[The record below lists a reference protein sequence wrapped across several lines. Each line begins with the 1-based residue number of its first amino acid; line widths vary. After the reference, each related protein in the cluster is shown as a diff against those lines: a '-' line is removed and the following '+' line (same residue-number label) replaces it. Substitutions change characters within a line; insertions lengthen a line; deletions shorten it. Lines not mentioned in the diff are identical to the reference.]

1 MTPNHPSD
9 ASVAEASRLAASRR
23 HFLRG
28 LGAAIAL
35 PALESVVPGAMGRA
49 VAATGSRA
57 LAATPAGAP
66 LRMAFLYFP
75 NGANQQTWWP
85 KAEPGSADWQL
96 NKTMEPLQ
104 ALKDKIQV
112 IGGLDHQHATAGRDG
127 GGDHARA
134 SSTFL
139 TGVRIKKTSGADIRA
154 GVSIDQL
161 IAKQVGHLTR
171 FPSLEL
177 TCDGVRK
184 SGPCDTGYSCAYDWN
199 MSWRT
204 PTTPMAPE
212 PNPRAV
218 FERLF
223 GAGAPSERRANL
235 ARRKAQQKSV
245 LDFVLDDARDLG
257 GQLGSRD
264 REKLEE
270 YLVGVRE
277 IERRIEQ
284 AERLGDG
291 PDPNAETPPGIPGSH
306 RAHIQLMTDMMA
318 LAFQT
323 DSTRVATLILAHDG
337 SNRTFA
343 EIGIPEGHHSISHHQ
358 SKPDQLAKYAEID
371 RFYATEY
378 ARFLAKLDEMK
389 DPDGTSVLHNSMIV
403 YGCGNG
409 DGNRHNHDNLP
420 IILAGAGG
428 GTLNPGRYHKAGS
441 VPMSNLFLSMADRFG
456 VPDLDRFGDSTGR
469 LTTI

>member
-1 MTPNHPSD
+1 LTPTQLSGD
-9 ASVAEASRLAASRR
+9 SIAEQARLASTRR

-28 LGAAIAL
+28 MGAAVALPAMDSLLPRGLGAA
-35 PALESVVPGAMGRA
+35 
-49 VAATGSRA
+49 VAASARGM
-57 LAATPAGAP
+57 ATTSGGAP

-75 NGANQQTWWP
+75 NGVNQTTWWP
-85 KAEPGSADWQL
+85 KGEAGSSGWEL
-96 NKTMEPLQ
+96 NQTMEPLQ

-112 IGGLDHQHATAGRDG
+112 LGGLDHINATAGKDG
-127 GGDHARA
+127 AGDHARA

-139 TGVRIKKTSGADIRA
+139 TGVRVKKTSGADIRA

-161 IAKQVGHLTR
+161 VAKRIGHMTR
-171 FPSLEL
+171 FSSLEL

-184 SGPCDTGYSCAYDWN
+184 SGGCDSGYSCAYDYN

-223 GAGAPSERRANL
+223 GAGPANDRRANL
-235 ARRKAQQKSV
+235 LRRQAQQKSV
-245 LDFVLDDARDLG
+245 LDFVLEDARDLG

-270 YLVGVRE
+270 YLSSVRE
-277 IERRIEQ
+277 IEQRIEQ
-284 AERLGDG
+284 AERLGTG
-291 PDPNAETPPGIPGSH
+291 PDVDADTPAGIPGSH
-306 RAHIQLMTDMMA
+306 RAHIRIMTDMMA

-323 DSTRVATLILAHDG
+323 DSTRVASLILAHDG

-343 EIGIPEGHHSISHHQ
+343 EIGIPEGHHSLSHHQ
-358 SKPDQLAKYAEID
+358 NKKDSLEKYAKID
-371 RFYATEY
+371 RFYVEEY
-378 ARFLAKLDEMK
+378 ARFLAKLDTMK
-389 DPDGTSVLHNSMIV
+389 DPDGSSILQNSMIV

-420 IILAGAGG
+420 IILAGHGG

-441 VPMSNLFLSMADRFG
+441 VPMSNLFLGMADRFG
-456 VPDLDRFGDSTGR
+456 ITGVDQFGDSTGR
-469 LTTI
+469 FDAI

>member
-1 MTPNHPSD
+1 MTPTPLSGD
-9 ASVAEASRLAASRR
+9 SIAEQTRLASSRR

-28 LGAAIAL
+28 VGAAVAL
-35 PALESVVPGAMGRA
+35 PALESLLPGGLNAA
-49 VAATGSRA
+49 VAASARGM
-57 LAATPAGAP
+57 ATTSGGAP

-75 NGANQQTWWP
+75 NGVNQQTWWP
-85 KAEPGSADWQL
+85 KGEAGSTAWEL
-96 NKTMEPLQ
+96 NQTMEPLQ
-104 ALKDKIQV
+104 PLKDKIQV
-112 IGGLDHQHATAGRDG
+112 IGGLDHINATAGKDG
-127 GGDHARA
+127 AGDHARA

-139 TGVRIKKTSGADIRA
+139 TGVRVKKTSGADIRA

-161 IAKQVGHLTR
+161 VAKEVGHMTR
-171 FPSLEL
+171 YRSLEL

-184 SGPCDTGYSCAYDWN
+184 SGGCDSGYSCAYDYN

-223 GAGAPSERRANL
+223 GAGPASERRANL
-235 ARRKAQQKSV
+235 ARRQAQQKSV
-245 LDFVLDDARDLG
+245 LDFVLEDARDLG

-270 YLVGVRE
+270 YLSSVRE
-277 IERRIEQ
+277 IEQRIEQ

-291 PDPNAETPPGIPGSH
+291 PDPNADTPAGIPGSH
-306 RAHIQLMTDMMA
+306 RAHIRIMTDMMA

-343 EIGIPEGHHSISHHQ
+343 EIGIPEGHHSLSHHQ
-358 SKPDQLAKYAEID
+358 NKKDSLEKYARID
-371 RFYATEY
+371 RFYVEEY
-378 ARFLAKLDEMK
+378 ARLLAKLDEMK

-420 IILAGAGG
+420 LILAGNGG
-428 GTLNPGRYHKAGS
+428 GTLNPGRYHKAGA
-441 VPMSNLFLSMADRFG
+441 VPMSNLFLGMADRFG
-456 VPDLDRFGDSTGR
+456 VTGLDRFGDSTGR
-469 LTTI
+469 LDAI

>member
-1 MTPNHPSD
+1 MKPFQLPGD
-9 ASVAEASRLAASRR
+9 AIADQTRLNASRR
-23 HFLRG
+23 VFLRG
-28 LGAAIAL
+28 VGAAVAL
-35 PALESVVPGAMGRA
+35 PALESLLPRGLNAA
-49 VAATGSRA
+49 VAASARGM
-57 LAATPAGAP
+57 ATTASGAP

-75 NGANQQTWWP
+75 NGVNQQTWWP
-85 KAEPGSADWQL
+85 KGEAGSAGWEFNQ
-96 NKTMEPLQ
+96 TMEPLQ
-104 ALKDKIQV
+104 ALRDKIQV
-112 IGGLDHQHATAGRDG
+112 IGGLDHLNATAGRDG
-127 GGDHARA
+127 AGDHARA

-139 TGVRIKKTSGADIRA
+139 TGVRVKKTSGADIRA

-161 IAKQVGHLTR
+161 VAKEVGHMTR
-171 FPSLEL
+171 FRSLEM

-184 SGPCDTGYSCAYDWN
+184 SGGCDSGYSCAYDYN

-204 PTTPMAPE
+204 PTTPMSPE

-223 GAGAPSERRANL
+223 GAGAKGERQANL
-235 ARRKAQQKSV
+235 LQRQAQQKSV
-245 LDFVLDDARDLG
+245 LDFVLEDARDLG

-264 REKLEE
+264 RAKLDE
-270 YLVGVRE
+270 YLAGVRE
-277 IERRIEQ
+277 LEQRIEQ
-284 AERLGDG
+284 AERLGTG
-291 PDPNAETPPGIPGSH
+291 PDPEADTPAGIPSSH
-306 RAHIQLMTDMMA
+306 RAHIRLMTDMMA

-358 SKPDQLAKYAEID
+358 GKADQMAKYAQID
-371 RFYATEY
+371 RFYAEEY
-378 ARFLAKLDEMK
+378 ARLLTKLNEMK

-420 IILAGAGG
+420 LILAGNGG

-441 VPMSNLFLSMADRFG
+441 VPMSNLFLGMADRFG
-456 VPDLDRFGDSTGR
+456 IAGIDRFGDSTSR
-469 LTTI
+469 LDSI

>member
-1 MTPNHPSD
+1 MTPTQLSGD
-9 ASVAEASRLAASRR
+9 AVAEQTRLASSRR

-28 LGAAIAL
+28 LGAAVAL
-35 PALESVVPGAMGRA
+35 PALESLLPRGLSAA
-49 VAATGSRA
+49 VAASTRGM
-57 LAATPAGAP
+57 ATTSGGAP

-75 NGANQQTWWP
+75 NGANQQAWWP
-85 KAEPGSADWQL
+85 KADAGSADWEL
-96 NKTMEPLQ
+96 NSTMEPLR

-112 IGGLDHQHATAGRDG
+112 IGGLDHQHATAGKDG

-154 GVSIDQL
+154 GVSIDQVV
-161 IAKQVGHLTR
+161 AKQVGHLTR
-171 FPSLEL
+171 YRSLEL

-184 SGPCDTGYSCAYDWN
+184 SGGCDTGYSCAYDWN

-223 GAGAPSERRANL
+223 GAGSAGERRANL
-235 ARRKAQQKSV
+235 ALRQAQQKSV
-245 LDFVLDDARDLG
+245 IDFVMDDARDLG

-270 YLVGVRE
+270 YLAGVRE
-277 IERRIEQ
+277 IEQRIEQ

-291 PDPNAETPPGIPGSH
+291 PDPSGDTPAGIPASH
-306 RAHIQLMTDMMA
+306 REHIRLMTDMMA

-358 SKPDQLAKYAEID
+358 GKADQLAKYAEID
-371 RFYATEY
+371 KFYAGEY
-378 ARFLAKLDEMK
+378 ARFLTRLDEMK

-420 IILAGAGG
+420 LILAGGGG

-441 VPMSNLFLSMADRFG
+441 VPMSNLFLGMADRFG
-456 VPDLDRFGDSTGR
+456 VTGLDRFGDSTAR
-469 LTTI
+469 LDTI

>member
-1 MTPNHPSD
+1 MTPTPLPGDSI
-9 ASVAEASRLAASRR
+9 AEQTRLASSRR

-28 LGAAIAL
+28 LGAAVAL
-35 PALESVVPGAMGRA
+35 PAFESLLPGGLNTA
-49 VAATGSRA
+49 VAA
-57 LAATPAGAP
+57 ATRGMATSESGAP

-75 NGANQQTWWP
+75 NGANQKTWWP
-85 KAEPGSADWQL
+85 KGEPGSADWEFNQ
-96 NKTMEPLQ
+96 TMEPLQ

-112 IGGLDHQHATAGRDG
+112 IGGLDHINATSGPDG
-127 GGDHARA
+127 PGDHARA

-139 TGVRIKKTSGADIRA
+139 TGVRVKKTSGADIRA
-154 GVSIDQL
+154 GVSIDQVV
-161 IAKQVGHLTR
+161 AKHVGHMTR
-171 FPSLEL
+171 FSSLEL

-184 SGPCDTGYSCAYDWN
+184 SGGCDSGYSCAYDYN

-212 PNPRAV
+212 QNPRAV

-223 GAGAPSERRANL
+223 GAGPAGERRANL
-235 ARRKAQQKSV
+235 LRRQAQQKSV
-245 LDFVLDDARDLG
+245 LDFVLEDARDLG

-264 REKLEE
+264 RAKLEE
-270 YLVGVRE
+270 YLAGVRE
-277 IERRIEQ
+277 VERRIEQ
-284 AERLGDG
+284 AERLGFG
-291 PDPNAETPPGIPGSH
+291 PEPDLDTPAGIPKSF
-306 RAHIQLMTDMMA
+306 RDHIQIMTDMMA

-323 DSTRVATLILAHDG
+323 DSTRVASLILAHDG

-358 SKPDQLAKYAEID
+358 GKPDQLEKYAQID
-371 RFYATEY
+371 RFYAGEY
-378 ARFLAKLDEMK
+378 ARFLSKLDAMK
-389 DPDGTSVLHNSMIV
+389 DPDGTSLLHNSMIV

-420 IILAGAGG
+420 LILAGNGG

-441 VPMSNLFLSMADRFG
+441 VPMSNLFLAMADRFG
-456 VPDLDRFGDSTGR
+456 VTGMDRFGDSTDR
-469 LTTI
+469 LGTI

>member
-1 MTPNHPSD
+1 MTPTSLPAD
-9 ASVAEASRLAASRR
+9 AIAEQSRLASSRR
-23 HFLRG
+23 RFLRG
-28 LGAAIAL
+28 LGAAVAL
-35 PALESVVPGAMGRA
+35 PTLESLLPGGINAA
-49 VAATGSRA
+49 VAA
-57 LAATPAGAP
+57 AARGMATSPGGAP

-75 NGANQQTWWP
+75 NGVNQKAWWP
-85 KAEPGSADWQL
+85 KGEPGSTDWEL
-96 NKTMEPLQ
+96 NRTMEPLA
-104 ALKDKIQV
+104 ALKDRLQV
-112 IGGLDHQHATAGRDG
+112 IGGLDHLNATAGKDG
-127 GGDHARA
+127 AGDHARA

-139 TGVRIKKTSGADIRA
+139 TGVRVKKTSGADIRA

-161 IAKQVGHLTR
+161 VAKHVGHMTR

-184 SGPCDTGYSCAYDWN
+184 SGGCDSGYSCAYDYN

-204 PTTPMAPE
+204 PTLPMAPE

-223 GAGAPSERRANL
+223 GAGAPAERRANL
-235 ARRKAQQKSV
+235 ARRQAQQKSV
-245 LDFVLDDARDLG
+245 LDFVMEDARDLG

-270 YLVGVRE
+270 YLNGVRE
-277 IERRIEQ
+277 IETRIEQ

-291 PDPNAETPPGIPGSH
+291 PDPNADIPVGIPSSH
-306 RAHIQLMTDMMA
+306 RAHIRLMTDMMA

-323 DSTRVATLILAHDG
+323 DSTRVASLILAHDG

-358 SKPDQLAKYAEID
+358 GKAEQMEKYAQID
-371 RFYATEY
+371 RFYAEEY
-378 ARFLAKLDEMK
+378 ARFLAKLDTLK
-389 DPDGTSVLHNSMIV
+389 DPDGTSILHNSMIV

-420 IILAGAGG
+420 MILAGNGG
-428 GTLNPGRYHKAGS
+428 GTLNPGRYHKANS
-441 VPMSNLFLSMADRFG
+441 VPMSNMFLSMADRFG
-456 VPDLDRFGDSTGR
+456 VPGLDRFGDSTGR
-469 LTTI
+469 LDTI